1 MHLKVKVMKTQE
13 TIIIIYINIKYDAVH
28 VITVAPNSRVLF
40 RVTVRRTDTGSASQW
55 LLHAR

>member
-13 TIIIIYINIKYDAVH
+13 TIIIIYINIKYDTVH
-28 VITVAPNSRVLF
+28 VAPNSRVLF
-40 RVTVRRTDTGSASQW
+40 RVTVRKTDTGSASQW